1 MYSFITPAYVIAT
14 AFADGEYVST
24 EVVTQGDIDA
34 AIERWI
40 VPVVG
45 RELLARAAQPEY
57 QTLFSDLLL
66 PAAATA
72 VRLEVQPRLNISTT
86 QHGARVV
93 VGERNVAA
101 DLSLRS
107 ELMLSL
113 RTLLRTQLLALTD
126 HLELNAEHYPEYHPR
141 ENVLHKVAVYGGFVQ
156 VL

>member
-14 AFADGEYVST
+14 AFTDGEYISP
-24 EVVTQGDIDA
+24 EVVTQSEIEA

-45 RELLARAAQPEY
+45 RELLTKVASPEY
-57 QTLFSDLLL
+57 QTLFSEMLM

-93 VGERNVAA
+93 VGERNAAA
-101 DLSLRS
+101 DNTLRS

-113 RTLLRTQLLALTD
+113 RNHLRTQLLTLTN
-126 HLELNAEHYPEYHPR
+126 HLEQNAEHYPEYHPR

-156 VL
+156 IL